1 MKEGVIVKKIALGE
15 SDFRSIIEN
24 NEYFVDKSLLIKE
37 IFEDSSRIILI
48 PRPRRFGKTLNLSM
62 IRYFVERCDEDR
74 RYLFNNLLIEKE
86 QDIMKRQGIYPTI
99 YLTFKDEKHDK
110 FEDFQMKLAFF
121 VSEIYK
127 KHYYLYESL
136 TFQVDKNYFDKI
148 INKVSTK
155 AELEM
160 SLKNLSKY
168 LYDYYGEKII
178 ILIDEYDTPIQHS
191 YFSGIYDD
199 TIAFMRNFLSNT
211 LKDNIYL
218 EKALLTGILRVA
230 RESIFSGLNNLDVYS
245 ILKEGYSDKFGF
257 TEVEIEKMLND
268 FNIVEEK
275 DEFKRW
281 YNGYLF
287 GNTVIYNP
295 WSTLSYLKDKNE
307 YFMPYWVNTS
317 ENKIIK
323 TILAKGSD
331 GLKKSFEELLKGN
344 TIETT
349 IDENI
354 IMADIEAN
362 ENNVWSFLLLSGY
375 LKVVD
380 KIRKEDEIY
389 YEVAIPNVEVK
400 HMYNKI
406 IKDWASE
413 SYVSSEYNEML
424 KALINFDYEV
434 FEEIFIDYVEKSLSY
449 FDVSGEEPERV
460 YHSFVLGML
469 VALNNTHYV
478 LSNRESGYGRYDVM
492 VIPKDITKPGI
503 IIEFKR
509 ARKNNKKTIEQLI
522 EEAKTQIED
531 KKYETELLSRGITD
545 IKKLVIVFKGKEV
558 SVNNVT

>member
-1 MKEGVIVKKIALGE
+1 MKKIALGN
-15 SDFRSIIEN
+15 SDFKALIEDDR
-24 NEYFVDKSLLIKE
+24 YFVDKSLLIKE
-37 IFEDSSRIILI
+37 ILEDSSQIILI

-74 RYLFNNLLIEKE
+74 RHLFNNLLIEKE
-86 QDIMKRQGIYPTI
+86 DIMKKQGIYPTI

-121 VSEIYK
+121 VSEVYK

-136 TFQVDKNYFDKI
+136 IFQDDKNYFDKI
-148 INKVSTK
+148 INKASTK

-160 SLKNLSKY
+160 SLKNMSKY
-168 LYDYYGEKII
+168 LYDYYGEKAI
-178 ILIDEYDTPIQHS
+178 ILIDEYDTPIQYS
-191 YFSGIYDD
+191 YSSGIYDE
-199 TIAFMRNFLSNT
+199 TIGFMRNFLSNT

-218 EKALLTGILRVA
+218 EKAVLTGILRIA

-257 TEVEIEKMLND
+257 TEDEIEKMLNY
-268 FNIVEEK
+268 FRVMEEK
-275 DEFKRW
+275 EEFKRW
-281 YNGYLF
+281 YNGYIF

-295 WSTLSYLKDKNE
+295 WSTLSYLKDKNNE
-307 YFMPYWVNTS
+307 FMPYWVNTS

-323 TILAKGSD
+323 TILSKGSE
-331 GLKKSFEELLKGN
+331 GLKKDFEELLRGN

-349 IDENI
+349 IDENV

-362 ENNVWSFLLLSGY
+362 ENNIWSFLLLSGY
-375 LKVVD
+375 LKVVG
-380 KIRKEDEIY
+380 KRRENNKVY
-389 YEVAIPNVEVK
+389 YTLAIPNIEVK
-400 HMYNKI
+400 FMYQKI
-406 IKDWASE
+406 IEEWQGE
-413 SYVSSEYNEML
+413 SYISSEYNEML
-424 KALINFDYEV
+424 KDLINFDYEV
-434 FEEIFIDYVEKSLSY
+434 FEEIFIDYLEKSLSY

-469 VALNNTHYV
+469 VSLNNTHYV

-492 VIPKDITKPGI
+492 VIPKDIGKPGI

-509 ARKNNKKTIEQLI
+509 ARKTNKKTIEQLI
-522 EEAKTQIED
+522 EEAKTQIEE
-531 KKYETELLSRGITD
+531 KKYKTELLNRGITN

-558 SVNNVT
+558 FVNDVT

>member
-1 MKEGVIVKKIALGE
+1 MKKIALGE

-136 TFQVDKNYFDKI
+136 TFQVDKDYFDKI

-268 FNIVEEK
+268 FNIVKEK

-389 YEVAIPNVEVK
+389 YKVAIPNVEVK

-522 EEAKTQIED
+522 EEAKKQIED

-558 SVNNVT
+558 FVNDVT

>member
-1 MKEGVIVKKIALGE
+1 MKKIALGE

-86 QDIMKRQGIYPTI
+86 KDIMKRQGIYPTI

-136 TFQVDKNYFDKI
+136 TFQVDKDYFDKI

-268 FNIVEEK
+268 FNIVKEK

-323 TILAKGSD
+323 TILSKGSD

-522 EEAKTQIED
+522 EEAKKQIED

>member
-1 MKEGVIVKKIALGE
+1 MVKKIALGN
-15 SDFRSIIEN
+15 SDFKTLIEDDR
-24 NEYFVDKSLLIKE
+24 YFVDKTLLIKE
-37 IFEDSSRIILI
+37 ILEDSAQIILI
-48 PRPRRFGKTLNLSM
+48 ARPRRFGKTLNLSM

-74 RYLFNNLLIEKE
+74 RHLFNNLLIEKE
-86 QDIMKRQGIYPTI
+86 EIMKKQGIYPTI

-136 TFQVDKNYFDKI
+136 TFQDDKNYFDKI
-148 INKVSTK
+148 INRASTK

-160 SLKNLSKY
+160 SLKNMSKY
-168 LYDYYGEKII
+168 LYDYYGEKAI

-191 YFSGIYDD
+191 YFSGIYDE
-199 TIAFMRNFLSNT
+199 TIGFMRNFLSNT

-218 EKALLTGILRVA
+218 EKAVLTGILIVA
-230 RESIFSGLNNLDVYS
+230 RESIFSGLNNLKVCT
-245 ILKEGYSDKFGF
+245 ILKHAYSDKFGF
-257 TEVEIEKMLND
+257 TEYEIEKMLNYFD
-268 FNIVEEK
+268 VVEEK
-275 DEFKRW
+275 EEFKKW
-281 YNGYLF
+281 YNGYIF
-287 GNTVIYNP
+287 GDTVIYNP
-295 WSTLSYLKDKNE
+295 WSVLCYLDDKNNG
-307 YFMPYWVNTS
+307 FMPYWVNTS

-323 TILAKGSD
+323 TILSKGSE
-331 GLKKSFEELLKGN
+331 GLKKSFEELLRGN

-349 IDENI
+349 IDENV

-362 ENNVWSFLLLSGY
+362 ENNIWSFLLLSGY
-375 LKVVD
+375 LKVVG
-380 KIRKEDEIY
+380 KRRENNKAY
-389 YEVAIPNVEVK
+389 YTLSIPNIEVK
-400 HMYNKI
+400 FMYQKMI
-406 IKDWASE
+406 EEWQGE
-413 SYVSSEYNEML
+413 SYIASEYNEML

-469 VALNNTHYV
+469 VSLNNTHYV

-492 VIPKDITKPGI
+492 VIPKDISRLGI

-509 ARKNNKKTIEQLI
+509 ARRTNKKTIEQLI
-522 EEAKTQIED
+522 EEAKTQIEE
-531 KKYETELLSRGITD
+531 KKYETELLNRGITN

-558 SVNNVT
+558 CVNDVT

>member
-1 MKEGVIVKKIALGE
+1 MKKIALGE

-136 TFQVDKNYFDKI
+136 TFQVDKDYFDKI

-268 FNIVEEK
+268 FNIVKEK

-375 LKVVD
+375 LKVVN

>member
-1 MKEGVIVKKIALGE
+1 
-15 SDFRSIIEN
+15 
-24 NEYFVDKSLLIKE
+24 
-37 IFEDSSRIILI
+37 
-48 PRPRRFGKTLNLSM
+48 M

-136 TFQVDKNYFDKI
+136 TFQVDKDYFDKI

-268 FNIVEEK
+268 FNIVKEK

-380 KIRKEDEIY
+380 KIRI
-389 YEVAIPNVEVK
+389 IP
-400 HMYNKI
+400 
-406 IKDWASE
+406 
-413 SYVSSEYNEML
+413 
-424 KALINFDYEV
+424 
-434 FEEIFIDYVEKSLSY
+434 IDKSLVPCYTLTVNDNHSHLGGAY
-449 FDVSGEEPERV
+449 GKNGE
-460 YHSFVLGML
+460 
-469 VALNNTHYV
+469 T
-478 LSNRESGYGRYDVM
+478 LS
-492 VIPKDITKPGI
+492 
-503 IIEFKR
+503 
-509 ARKNNKKTIEQLI
+509 
-522 EEAKTQIED
+522 
-531 KKYETELLSRGITD
+531 
-545 IKKLVIVFKGKEV
+545 
-558 SVNNVT
+558 

>member
-1 MKEGVIVKKIALGE
+1 MKKIALGE

-86 QDIMKRQGIYPTI
+86 KDIMKRQGIYPTI

-136 TFQVDKNYFDKI
+136 TFQVDKDYFDKI

-268 FNIVEEK
+268 FNIVKEK

-375 LKVVD
+375 LKVVN

-460 YHSFVLGML
+460 YHGFVLGML

-558 SVNNVT
+558 FVNDVT

>member
-1 MKEGVIVKKIALGE
+1 MKKIALGN
-15 SDFRSIIEN
+15 SDFKTLIEDDR
-24 NEYFVDKSLLIKE
+24 YFVDKTLLIKE
-37 IFEDSSRIILI
+37 ILEDSAHIILI

-74 RYLFNNLLIEKE
+74 RHLFNNLLIEKE
-86 QDIMKRQGIYPTI
+86 EIMKKQGIYPTI

-136 TFQVDKNYFDKI
+136 TFQDDKNYFDKI
-148 INKVSTK
+148 INRASTK
-155 AELEM
+155 TELEM
-160 SLKNLSKY
+160 SLKNMSKY
-168 LYDYYGEKII
+168 LYDYYGEKAI

-191 YFSGIYDD
+191 YFSGIYDE
-199 TIAFMRNFLSNT
+199 TIGFMRNFLSNT

-218 EKALLTGILRVA
+218 EKAVLTGILIVA
-230 RESIFSGLNNLDVYS
+230 RESIFSGLNNLKVCT
-245 ILKEGYSDKFGF
+245 ILKHAYSDKFGF
-257 TEVEIEKMLND
+257 TEYEIEKMLNYFD
-268 FNIVEEK
+268 VVEEK
-275 DEFKRW
+275 EEFKKW
-281 YNGYLF
+281 YNGYIF
-287 GNTVIYNP
+287 GDTVIYNP
-295 WSTLSYLKDKNE
+295 WSVLCYLDDKNNG
-307 YFMPYWVNTS
+307 FMPYWVNTS

-323 TILAKGSD
+323 TILSKGSE
-331 GLKKSFEELLKGN
+331 GLKKSFEELLRGN

-349 IDENI
+349 IDENV

-362 ENNVWSFLLLSGY
+362 ENNIWSFLLLSGY
-375 LKVVD
+375 LKVVG
-380 KIRKEDEIY
+380 KRRENNKAY
-389 YEVAIPNVEVK
+389 YTLSIPNIEVK
-400 HMYNKI
+400 FMYQKMI
-406 IKDWASE
+406 EEWQGE
-413 SYVSSEYNEML
+413 SYIASEYNEML

-469 VALNNTHYV
+469 VSLNNTHYV

-492 VIPKDITKPGI
+492 VIPKDISRPGI

-509 ARKNNKKTIEQLI
+509 ARKTNKKAIEQLI
-522 EEAKTQIED
+522 EEAKTQIEE
-531 KKYETELLSRGITD
+531 KKYETELLNRGITN

-558 SVNNVT
+558 CVNDVT

>member
-1 MKEGVIVKKIALGE
+1 MKKIALGN
-15 SDFRSIIEN
+15 SDFKTLIEDDR
-24 NEYFVDKSLLIKE
+24 YFVDKSLLIKE
-37 IFEDSSRIILI
+37 ILEDSAQIILI

-86 QDIMKRQGIYPTI
+86 KDIMKRQGIYPTI

-136 TFQVDKNYFDKI
+136 TFQVDKDYFDKI

-268 FNIVEEK
+268 FNIVKEK

-323 TILAKGSD
+323 TILSKGSD

-389 YEVAIPNVEVK
+389 YEVVIPNVEVK

-460 YHSFVLGML
+460 YHGFVLGML

-522 EEAKTQIED
+522 EEAKKQIED

>member
-1 MKEGVIVKKIALGE
+1 MKKIALGN
-15 SDFRSIIEN
+15 SDFKALIEDDR
-24 NEYFVDKSLLIKE
+24 YFVDKSLLIKE
-37 IFEDSSRIILI
+37 ILEDSSQIILI

-74 RYLFNNLLIEKE
+74 RHLFNNLLIEKE
-86 QDIMKRQGIYPTI
+86 DIMKKQGIYPTI

-121 VSEIYK
+121 VSEVYK

-136 TFQVDKNYFDKI
+136 IFQYDKNYFDKI
-148 INKVSTK
+148 INKASTK

-160 SLKNLSKY
+160 SLKNMSKY
-168 LYDYYGEKII
+168 LYDYYGEKAI
-178 ILIDEYDTPIQHS
+178 ILIDEYDTPIQYS
-191 YFSGIYDD
+191 YSSGIYDE
-199 TIAFMRNFLSNT
+199 TIGFMRNFLSNT

-218 EKALLTGILRVA
+218 EKAVLTGILRIA

-257 TEVEIEKMLND
+257 TEDEIEKMLNY
-268 FNIVEEK
+268 FRVMEEK
-275 DEFKRW
+275 EEFKRW
-281 YNGYLF
+281 YNGYIF

-295 WSTLSYLKDKNE
+295 WSTLSYLKDKNNE
-307 YFMPYWVNTS
+307 FMPYWVNTS

-323 TILAKGSD
+323 TILSKGSE
-331 GLKKSFEELLKGN
+331 GLKKDFEELLRGN

-349 IDENI
+349 IDENV

-362 ENNVWSFLLLSGY
+362 ENNIWSFLLLSGY
-375 LKVVD
+375 LKVVG
-380 KIRKEDEIY
+380 KRRENNKVY
-389 YEVAIPNVEVK
+389 YTLAIPNIEVK
-400 HMYNKI
+400 FMYQKI
-406 IKDWASE
+406 IEEWQGE
-413 SYVSSEYNEML
+413 SYISSEYNEML

-469 VALNNTHYV
+469 VSLNNTHYV

-492 VIPKDITKPGI
+492 VIPKDIGKPGI

-509 ARKNNKKTIEQLI
+509 ARKTNKKTIEQLI
-522 EEAKTQIED
+522 EEAKTQIEE
-531 KKYETELLSRGITD
+531 KKYKTELLNRGITN

-558 SVNNVT
+558 FVNDVT

>member
-1 MKEGVIVKKIALGE
+1 MKKIALGE

-86 QDIMKRQGIYPTI
+86 KDIMKRQGIYPTI

-136 TFQVDKNYFDKI
+136 TFQVDKDYFDKI

-268 FNIVEEK
+268 FNIVKEK

-522 EEAKTQIED
+522 EEAKKQIED

>member
-1 MKEGVIVKKIALGE
+1 MVKKIALGE

-136 TFQVDKNYFDKI
+136 TFQVDKDYFDKI

-268 FNIVEEK
+268 FNIVKEK

-413 SYVSSEYNEML
+413 SYISSEYNEML

-558 SVNNVT
+558 FVNDVT

>member
-1 MKEGVIVKKIALGE
+1 MKKIALGE

-136 TFQVDKNYFDKI
+136 TFQVDKDYFDKI

-268 FNIVEEK
+268 FNIVKEK

-522 EEAKTQIED
+522 EEAKKQIED